1 MQQADI
7 TFLRA
12 FKVWW
17 SFAWRYT
24 GLWRLLAIVL
34 GLWVH
39 QVLHARPHVAPTPEE
54 FRHNLVRLIWE
65 VWLPFFVVAVVVQTF
80 ATRWALRRARWSDFR
95 LQAVALDHG
104 TSAA

>member
-1 MQQADI
+1 MQQVDV

-24 GLWRLLAIVL
+24 VLWWPLAIVL
-34 GLWVH
+34 GLSVH
-39 QVLHARPHVAPTPEE
+39 QVLHARPHVASTPAE

-65 VWLPFFVVAVVVQTF
+65 VWLPFFVVAVIIQTL
-80 ATRWALRRARWSDFR
+80 AIRWALRRARWSDFR
-95 LQAVALDHG
+95 LQAVAEDQS
-104 TSAA
+104 TPAP